1 MASTCAEHGALK
13 VVDES
18 FLQVLLGVDGVWLEA
33 FKLGERY
40 RFQRHRE
47 VDNLGHIGAARHFN
61 SGGVAANPLP
71 WVLFAIV
78 LGDAD

>member
-1 MASTCAEHGALK
+1 MSSTCAEHGTLE

-18 FLQVLLGVDGVWLEA
+18 FVQVFPGVDGVWLEA
-33 FKLGERY
+33 FEPRERC

-47 VDNLGHIGAARHFN
+47 VDNFDRVGAARHFHG
-61 SGGVAANPLP
+61 SGVVANPLP
-71 WVLFAIV
+71 WILFAIV